1 MATPRVNGQTYRKYE
16 GEVIR
21 IVGAVVDGNG
31 SPKKIRS
38 TDGQIITILPNGSSN
53 GFTAENVEVTGR
65 VQADGAIIEINS
77 VPITSPID
85 NDAWNQMV
93 QLMEQH
99 KEIFQ

>member
-16 GEVIR
+16 GEVVR

-31 SPKKIRS
+31 SPKKIRT
-38 TDGQIITILPNGSSN
+38 TDGQIVLIHPNGSSN
-53 GFTAENVEVTGR
+53 GFTAEYVEVTGR
-65 VQADGAIIEINS
+65 VQADGAIVEVMS
-77 VPITSPID
+77 VPITSTID